1 MIILRKALVAL
12 GVLAMVTA
20 AVPASASTQLSE
32 TKEITANG
40 TVQFG
45 QQVTHN
51 IAGWSSS
58 STDTLYLGSPGY
70 HTIRV
75 DVNEI
80 YHGSMGSNTVKVHID
95 GEEAG
100 YLKPGSNYFPVKTDT
115 SYAIFKYYGKST
127 GTKSFKVTYY
137 R

>member
-20 AVPASASTQLSE
+20 AVPASASTQISE
-32 TKEITANG
+32 PKEITANG

-45 QQVTHN
+45 DTVTHN
-51 IAGWSSS
+51 IAGYSSS
-58 STDTLYLGSPGY
+58 STDTLYLGNPGY

-75 DVNEI
+75 EVNEI

-95 GEEAG
+95 GDDAG
-100 YLKPGSNYFPVKTDT
+100 YLQPGNNYFTVKTG
-115 SYAIFKYYGKST
+115 SASFIYYGKST

-137 R
+137 KS